1 MSGNVKKIDTK
12 AMNSVIIDFRK
23 KAKEFEDIKNNIDE
37 VTSNLLLTWL
47 GKSSKAYE
55 LQYSVLKR
63 SLMDIGDSLY
73 DLHDQLEQAALTYME
88 ADEKIA
94 KAIEEK

>member
-12 AMNSVIIDFRK
+12 VMNAAIIDFREK
-23 KAKEFEDIKNNIDE
+23 VKEFEEIKNNIDE
-37 VTSNLLLTWL
+37 TTSKLLLTWI

-63 SLMDIGDSLY
+63 SLTDIGASLY

-88 ADEKIA
+88 ADDDAA
-94 KAIEEK
+94 KSIEAK